1 MIELT
6 QLNNRDPDDNVDV
19 AAVDDSN
26 YVIPSAVLL
35 LVALLFLGA
44 PGMAFYLAS
53 LDTPGDHAVT
63 PLERFLFTHL
73 GIYMSVVGI
82 SLLLRV
88 FTIRYITKILLKLL

>member
-6 QLNNRDPDDNVDV
+6 QLNNHDHDDHVDV
-19 AAVDDSN
+19 AAVDGSN
-26 YVIPSAVLL
+26 YVIPSAILL
-35 LVALLFLGA
+35 LVALIFLGA

-53 LDTPGDHAVT
+53 LYTPGDHGVT

-88 FTIRYITKILLKLL
+88 FTIHHLTKIPLKLV

>member
-6 QLNNRDPDDNVDV
+6 QLNNHDHDDHVDV
-19 AAVDDSN
+19 AAVDGSN
-26 YVIPSAVLL
+26 YVIPSAILL
-35 LVALLFLGA
+35 LVALIFLGA

-53 LDTPGDHAVT
+53 LYTPGDHAVT

-88 FTIRYITKILLKLL
+88 FTIHYLTKIPLKLV

>member
-6 QLNNRDPDDNVDV
+6 QLNNDDHDDHVDV
-19 AAVDDSN
+19 VAVDDGS

-35 LVALLFLGA
+35 LVALIFLAA

-53 LDTPGDHAVT
+53 LDSPGDHAVT

-73 GIYMSVVGI
+73 GIYMSVVGV

-88 FTIRYITKILLKLL
+88 FTVHCLTKILLKLV